1 MPLATGGFIV
11 FILLVMKIIHSAL
24 LIGAFVSS
32 FAASSLATTVSLH
45 VDDYIP
51 ISSNPSFFS
60 PDMVSTSKISLF
72 GTSNPYTYTSG
83 DMFCLSPGLGAYSP
97 GSDAN
102 FNIISTQSS
111 LHHLSLSSTE
121 QDQAVAYMHWLVD
134 NYYDSYIRNV
144 GAISNSLRQ
153 DRAMA
158 FENVLREISVDWAG
172 TSASLGGSTGNNQF
186 WLLTMS
192 DYSVADNLLASVLSS
207 GVSSSYRS
215 TSYSIETLQNLENP
229 ASAGGG
235 SPGQGQNM
243 LMVAA
248 IPEPGSALLI
258 SMLATAWGQRR
269 QRHAKTTKDYQS

>member
-1 MPLATGGFIV
+1 M
-11 FILLVMKIIHSAL
+11 FILGFMVNIHSAL

-32 FAASSLATTVSLH
+32 IAVSSWATTISLH
-45 VDDYIP
+45 VDDYLP
-51 ISSNPSFFS
+51 ISSDPNFFS

-83 DMFCLSPGLGAYSP
+83 DMFCLNPGLGAYSP

-102 FNIISTQSS
+102 FTVISTQSA

-172 TSASLGGSTGNNQF
+172 TSSSLGGSTGNNQF

-192 DYSVADNLLASVLSS
+192 DYSVADNLLASVLAS

-235 SPGQGQNM
+235 TAGQGQNM

-248 IPEPGSALLI
+248 IPEPGSALLL
-258 SMLATAWGQRR
+258 SMVAIAWGRRR
-269 QRHAKTTKDYQS
+269 QRHKQTTKDSRS